1 MLTKVPKQSY
11 HYSPEHDAKVT
22 LQVTA
27 YGQRPRGIEA
37 SQGKKKGA
45 DGPCLR
51 QIFSVGIATYARKT
65 RGCGHDSPVLPTRS
79 LRDWVILVTWPPTFL
94 FLSTPFSPK
103 KKKTW
108 AVKQCF
114 SIVRE

>member
-51 QIFSVGIATYARKT
+51 QIFSVSKNTQLMMGKYSGIGPIGY
-65 RGCGHDSPVLPTRS
+65 S
-79 LRDWVILVTWPPTFL
+79 
-94 FLSTPFSPK
+94 
-103 KKKTW
+103 
-108 AVKQCF
+108 
-114 SIVRE
+114 